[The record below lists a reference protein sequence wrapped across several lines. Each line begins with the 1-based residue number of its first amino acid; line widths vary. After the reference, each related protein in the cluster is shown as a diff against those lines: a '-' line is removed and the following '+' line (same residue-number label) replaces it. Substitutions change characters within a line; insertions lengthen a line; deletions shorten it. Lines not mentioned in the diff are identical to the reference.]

1 MIDTEVLFRI
11 ADAAEED
18 GRCEFARRAFEQGAT
33 LGDVA
38 CLTRL
43 AHMHDVGI
51 GTPVDKALAMRLY
64 QRAWRR
70 ERSAVAANNIA
81 ILYRERAQYRAM
93 VAWFRRAAVTGD
105 GSAELDLAKC
115 YIDGV
120 GARKDTARGL
130 RHLQAATRSCYICE
144 DEREEAIRLIA
155 TLSLRP
161 L

>member
-1 MIDTEVLFRI
+1 MINTEVLFTI

-18 GRCEFARRAFEQGAT
+18 GRYEFARRAFEQGAA

-51 GTPVDKALAMRLY
+51 GTSVDKALAMGLY

-70 ERSAVAANNIA
+70 ERCPLAANNIA
-81 ILYRERAQYRAM
+81 VLYRERAQYRTM
-93 VAWFRRAAVTGD
+93 VAWFRRAAATGD
-105 GSAELDLAKC
+105 GSAELNLAKC
-115 YIDGV
+115 YIEGV
-120 GARKDTARGL
+120 GARKDAARGL
-130 RHLQAATRSCYICE
+130 RHLQAAAQSCYICE

-155 TLSLRP
+155 TLSLRS